1 MQVLPVYS
9 TVSCSQKD
17 LLGKVSN
24 FLVKTIVFTIFGE
37 RLAQDMQ
44 DQADQPLIDT
54 EDKVGK
60 KFSWWPKFEKNI
72 CRSPFL
78 YQILC

>member
-9 TVSCSQKD
+9 TVLCSQKD
-17 LLGKVSN
+17 LLGKLSN
-24 FLVKTIVFTIFGE
+24 FLVKTIVFTIFCE

-54 EDKVGK
+54 EDKVGQK
-60 KFSWWPKFEKNI
+60 ISWWLKFAKNMF
-72 CRSPFL
+72 R
-78 YQILC
+78 

>member
-9 TVSCSQKD
+9 TVLCSQKD
-17 LLGKVSN
+17 LLGKLSN
-24 FLVKTIVFTIFGE
+24 FLVKTIVFTIFCE

-54 EDKVGK
+54 EDKVGQ
-60 KFSWWPKFEKNI
+60 KN
-72 CRSPFL
+72 FHGG
-78 YQILC
+78 

>member
-17 LLGKVSN
+17 LLGKLSN
-24 FLVKTIVFTIFGE
+24 FLVKTIVFTIFCE

-54 EDKVGK
+54 EDKVDEKIFMVAKTCK
-60 KFSWWPKFEKNI
+60 KYF
-72 CRSPFL
+72 
-78 YQILC
+78 